1 MTNKDIL
8 KAFSGLDADTVIA
21 CAPGGAPQRKNR
33 LVLRV
38 VAIAACVALLVSAV
52 VVSTLLL
59 NREDENQPDVPSDVT
74 EQGDQNQSD
83 IPSQPTEPSNE
94 KKKYEMYT
102 SFSAGENSD
111 VNISANENVEFKP
124 IGEKNFNLFSSK
136 NKIDRPEN
144 VSSILAARIG
154 DISYSLNYSSA
165 YTTAINNAQRFDSLG
180 KYVKYES
187 DDKEV
192 RVEISAATKTI
203 VYFDNGLAENK
214 AIGNFTAEEAKQA
227 AEALLCEMY
236 GESFLDEYEYT
247 KTNTT
252 DDQRYKM
259 HSVYYT
265 RKIFGFDTEE
275 YIFVDFNFK
284 GELLLVNAKR
294 KGMMAF
300 AEEDF
305 TKEDIEG
312 AVSAVTEV
320 FSDSWYIGNHEIT
333 LDSEG
338 DYYLMTYLVHAD
350 GDKITEMRK
359 VHTKIK

>member
-1 MTNKDIL
+1 MKKEDIFNAFEELDPKFVEEAAPKMNKV
-8 KAFSGLDADTVIA
+8 K
-21 CAPGGAPQRKNR
+21 KNTF
-33 LVLRV
+33 VLRIAAV
-38 VAIAACVALLVSAV
+38 AACVALLVSAV

-180 KYVKYES
+180 KY
-187 DDKEV
+187 
-192 RVEISAATKTI
+192 
-203 VYFDNGLAENK
+203 
-214 AIGNFTAEEAKQA
+214 
-227 AEALLCEMY
+227 
-236 GESFLDEYEYT
+236 
-247 KTNTT
+247 
-252 DDQRYKM
+252 
-259 HSVYYT
+259 
-265 RKIFGFDTEE
+265 
-275 YIFVDFNFK
+275 
-284 GELLLVNAKR
+284 
-294 KGMMAF
+294 
-300 AEEDF
+300 
-305 TKEDIEG
+305 
-312 AVSAVTEV
+312 
-320 FSDSWYIGNHEIT
+320 
-333 LDSEG
+333 
-338 DYYLMTYLVHAD
+338 
-350 GDKITEMRK
+350 
-359 VHTKIK
+359 